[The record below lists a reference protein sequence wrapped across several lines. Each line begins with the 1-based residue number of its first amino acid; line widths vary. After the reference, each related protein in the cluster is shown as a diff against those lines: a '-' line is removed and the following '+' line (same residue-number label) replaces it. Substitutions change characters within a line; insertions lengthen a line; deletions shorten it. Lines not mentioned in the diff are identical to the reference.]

1 MDKLVVL
8 DFGSQYSHLICR
20 RVREANVYCEL
31 LPYNTPATVIKEI
44 DPKGIIL
51 SGGPASVYDQN
62 APKPDKEIFK
72 MGKPMLGICYGHQVL
87 VDTFGG
93 KVKRSNSR
101 EYGRSVLII
110 EGEAEGTSGLFK
122 DLGPGIM
129 NCWMSHADAAE
140 KLPEGFRVLAST
152 ENSFSAAIGNPDK
165 KFYGIQFHP
174 EVVHTE
180 KGTQILKNF
189 AQTISGAKPEWDIES
204 FIESTIDDISKQ
216 VGKEKVLAA
225 VSGGIDS
232 TTVAAL
238 MHKAIGDQLSCVFIN
253 HGLLR
258 QDEEKDVIRLFKD
271 HLGINIIYVNAEKQ
285 FLGKLKGIS
294 DPEEKRKIIGEEFAN
309 VFAAVVKKKTHE
321 EGEEKKKEKND
332 TGNDSFQ
339 WLAQGTLYPDV
350 IESGVSKGPAAV
362 IKTHHNVGGL
372 PKWLSLKVIEPLR
385 YLYKDEVRKAA
396 KLLGVP
402 DELLKRHP
410 FPGPGLAVRI
420 IGEVTPEKI
429 RICKHASKI
438 VEDELKS
445 TAAFAPSPTSV
456 VASSEVA
463 AKDNANDNNPKW
475 YDRVWQAYAAV
486 GDDRAVGVLGD
497 ERVYG
502 HVVIIRVV
510 ESLDAMTADWS
521 RLPYELI
528 EKISNRITNEVEGV
542 TWVTYA
548 VSSKPPAT
556 IEPQ

>member
-20 RVREANVYCEL
+20 RIREANVYCEL
-31 LPYNTPATVIKEI
+31 LPYNTPAKVIKEI
-44 DPKGIIL
+44 DPKGIIF
-51 SGGPASVYDQN
+51 SGGPASVYAQN

-72 MGKPMLGICYGHQVL
+72 MGKPLLGICYGHQVL
-87 VDTFGG
+87 VDSFGG
-93 KVKRSNSR
+93 KVKRTNSR

-110 EGEAEGTSGLFK
+110 EGEGEEDTSDLFK
-122 DLGPGIM
+122 GLGPGIM

-140 KLPEGFRVLAST
+140 KLPEGFKVLART
-152 ENSFSAAIGNPDK
+152 ESSFSAAIGNPDK

-204 FIESTIDDISKQ
+204 FIESTIKDIRKQ

-238 MHKAIGDQLSCVFIN
+238 MHRAIGDQLSCVFIN

-258 QDEEKDVIRLFKD
+258 QDEEKDVVRLFKD
-271 HLGINIIYVNAEKQ
+271 HLGINIIYVDAEKQ
-285 FLGKLKGIS
+285 FLGKLKGVS

-309 VFAAVVKKKTHE
+309 VFAAVVKRKK
-321 EGEEKKKEKND
+321 EEKEKD
-332 TGNDSFQ
+332 DDADSFQ

-372 PKWLSLKVIEPLR
+372 PKWLNLKVIEPLR

-445 TAAFAPSPTSV
+445 TAAFAPTSAS
-456 VASSEVA
+456 VASPAVA
-463 AKDNANDNNPKW
+463 AVAANDNTAGW

-502 HVVIIRVV
+502 HIVTIRIV
-510 ESLDAMTADWS
+510 ESVDAMTADWS